1 MCLRYFA
8 VSDFVVWSKWESEE
22 ERKRVFIGGKKSGV
36 PFSHT
41 HTLRL
46 WTGIDSIIPPNSSPK
61 TARKN
66 TSSLLWTQKWEL
78 FDRIVISNRLYP
90 LHQAREWEIKFDYW
104 RKEGIYIVGWLF
116 RLSDSIRRC
125 FDGYLICFSPFVF
138 FVFLCPESDLS
149 IENWLSSLNLL
160 MYRDNF
166 ALADVTD
173 LQQAS
178 KMVADGHLSKVST
191 HSYFSIYHL
200 RQNAGKLEIPF
211 AIQTRRKKELLSSC
225 STLKSV
231 PCLIFFSWLFFLFVY
246 IFLTYIRPIKVSIM
260 AVDPCACRDKHCA
273 QKNEDSAAAKIHT
286 NKLLDK
292 AFFKMQCPSF
302 EHQLCERDVNCGF
315 DHDVASNQ
323 RFRGGLIVW
332 LT

>member
-1 MCLRYFA
+1 MNLSVHFAISQMLMTISSQNRQWRALKAEVERDHANWRYD
-8 VSDFVVWSKWESEE
+8 VSSIFCSQWFCSLVEMGKW
-22 ERKRVFIGGKKSGV
+22 RGKKKGFYRRKKSGV

-191 HSYFSIYHL
+191 QSYFSIYHL
-200 RQNAGKLEIPF
+200 R
-211 AIQTRRKKELLSSC
+211 
-225 STLKSV
+225 
-231 PCLIFFSWLFFLFVY
+231 
-246 IFLTYIRPIKVSIM
+246 
-260 AVDPCACRDKHCA
+260 
-273 QKNEDSAAAKIHT
+273 
-286 NKLLDK
+286 
-292 AFFKMQCPSF
+292 
-302 EHQLCERDVNCGF
+302 
-315 DHDVASNQ
+315 
-323 RFRGGLIVW
+323 
-332 LT
+332 

>member
-1 MCLRYFA
+1 MNWNGKSTVAHEENGQKRERKRHQDSFSSYKLGWICLFISPFPKCSWPFPVRIANEGHWRQRMREIMQTEDTMCLRYFA

-104 RKEGIYIVGWLF
+104 RKEGIYIVGWWF

-125 FDGYLICFSPFVF
+125 FDGYLICFPPFVF
-138 FVFLCPESDLS
+138 FVFLCPESDLF

-191 HSYFSIYHL
+191 QSYFSI
-200 RQNAGKLEIPF
+200 IF
-211 AIQTRRKKELLSSC
+211 ARMLGS
-225 STLKSV
+225 
-231 PCLIFFSWLFFLFVY
+231 
-246 IFLTYIRPIKVSIM
+246 
-260 AVDPCACRDKHCA
+260 
-273 QKNEDSAAAKIHT
+273 
-286 NKLLDK
+286 
-292 AFFKMQCPSF
+292 
-302 EHQLCERDVNCGF
+302 
-315 DHDVASNQ
+315 
-323 RFRGGLIVW
+323 
-332 LT
+332 